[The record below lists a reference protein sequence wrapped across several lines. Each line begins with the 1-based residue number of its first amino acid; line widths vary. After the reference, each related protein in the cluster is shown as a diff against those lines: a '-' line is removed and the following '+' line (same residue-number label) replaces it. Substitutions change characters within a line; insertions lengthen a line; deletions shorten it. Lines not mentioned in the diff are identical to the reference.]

1 MHWRYVFSL
10 IGMAVII
17 WLAWHF
23 LSTPAD
29 RLENLAKV
37 EHPAPSDK
45 LQRLGL
51 TDSNSNQN
59 GGRLSLNRQV
69 DSAENPISKEP
80 DRVSSEALA
89 NLDAQELKEMIL
101 GGQRVEQAFN
111 ELLRRANEGDEG
123 AAIGLMA
130 LQSQFSGESLQFL
143 LKAVSQFPF
152 LGGND
157 AILEAFLSNTD
168 EPGIERIR
176 MLSYLNPSSVLTH
189 EELDDLIRV
198 SREEDSLDVRQ
209 AIRDAIA
216 TAGGDAGVHWLLNE
230 LGSIESRDELIGAID
245 VLGQTGSRE
254 AFDHLHRLM
263 NSHLQD
269 PEINQHIRA
278 AIMRIRPEL

>member
-1 MHWRYVFSL
+1 M
-10 IGMAVII
+10 II

-29 RLENLAKV
+29 RLENPAKV
-37 EHPAPSDK
+37 EHPAASDK
-45 LQRLGL
+45 LKRPGL
-51 TDSNSNQN
+51 TGANSEQN
-59 GGRLSLNRQV
+59 GVRLSLNRPV
-69 DSAENPISKEP
+69 EFAENYISKGP
-80 DRVSSEALA
+80 DRVSSEDLA
-89 NLDAQELKEMIL
+89 NLDVQELNEMIL
-101 GGQRVEQAFN
+101 GGRCAEQAFN

-143 LKAVSQFPF
+143 LKAVSQFPL

-176 MLSYLNPSSVLTH
+176 MLSYLNPSSVLTY
-189 EELDDLIRV
+189 EELDNLIRV
-198 SREEDSLDVRQ
+198 SREEDSLVVRQ